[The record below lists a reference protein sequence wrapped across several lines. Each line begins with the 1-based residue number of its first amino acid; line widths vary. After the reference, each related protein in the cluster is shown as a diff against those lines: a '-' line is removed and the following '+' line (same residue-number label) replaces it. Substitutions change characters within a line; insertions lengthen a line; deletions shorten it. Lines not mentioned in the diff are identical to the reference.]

1 MMKYEPTDKSAMFK
15 DQSTGAIVNRD
26 LQALNAYKL
35 KKKQNREFIEMQKRQ
50 ESLESEVSEIKD
62 MLKTILGK
70 LDNDE

>member
-1 MMKYEPTDKSAMFK
+1 MKYEPTDKSGMFK

-70 LDNDE
+70 LDNDK